1 MISIKSDTSNARVFH
16 NADFSFLESISA
28 DSKDFTDNCGIEL
41 KAAVLAA
48 IVAAQDEYVRII
60 KSHQPDGKLTDEQED
75 AVDEALFDLYI
86 KDISIKD
93 IKEFRDVLNDI

>member
-1 MISIKSDTSNARVFH
+1 MINIKSDTSNAIVFH
-16 NADFSFLESISA
+16 NADFSFLENISA
-28 DSKDFTDNCGIEL
+28 DTKDFTDNCGIEL

-60 KSHQPDGKLTDEQED
+60 KSHQPDGKLTEEQED

-86 KDISIKD
+86 KDISVKD

>member
-1 MISIKSDTSNARVFH
+1 MISIKADTSNARVFH
-16 NADFSFLESISA
+16 KADFSFLESISS
-28 DSKDFTDNCGIEL
+28 DTKEFTDNCGIEL

-60 KSHQPDGKLTDEQED
+60 KNHQSDGKLTDEQEN

-86 KDISIKD
+86 KDISVKD
-93 IKEFRDVLNDI
+93 IKEFGDVLNDI